1 MWADNFQRI
10 NEDYKPILETQKLQA
25 NNGRVNLLNN
35 TEETVKNRIK
45 MFERVE
51 VKNKATDYRNAT
63 YNIQQATKL
72 NLMYFSAKNIQY
84 IQDTLKNEIYKRS
97 NGIYK
102 LLPQN
107 EDDLKVIMR
116 GYFLQYV
123 ENDVG
128 NETSELKRLNNIVL
142 NFLIPRLMNE
152 SEGYYKYIRD
162 QSTLVMPFDRAVPVD
177 RDWKELQYEP
187 FLFNV
192 INY

>member
-10 NEDYKPILETQKLQA
+10 NENYKSILEPKTTI
-25 NNGRVNLLNN
+25 NNGRVNLLDNN
-35 TEETVKNRIK
+35 KEIIKNHIK
-45 MFERVE
+45 LFERVE

-63 YNIQQATKL
+63 YNIQQDSKL
-72 NLMYFSAKNIQY
+72 SLMYFSANNIQY
-84 IQDTLKNEIYKRS
+84 IQDYLKNEIYKRS
-97 NGIYK
+97 NGMYK

-123 ENDVG
+123 ENDIG
-128 NETSELKRLNNIVL
+128 NENTELKRINSIVL

-162 QSTLVMPFDRAVPVD
+162 QSSLVVPFDRAVPVD
-177 RDWKELQYEP
+177 RDWKELEYEP
-187 FLFNV
+187 FLFNW
-192 INY
+192 I